1 MDDTKL
7 IKWWVD
13 GSYGVH
19 DNMRSHTGVIM
30 SMGKGVVYYTSHKQ
44 ELNIKISTE
53 MELVAT
59 DDVMTQ
65 LLWTRYFLEAWG
77 YRLGASKM
85 YQDNMSAMLLE
96 KNGKASIRKRKSHI
110 SIRSLFVKDKVNA
123 LDVTID
129 HCTTDDMWGGLLH

>member
-1 MDDTKL
+1 MRLLAYLKVTPEDFLTLSMDDTKL

-30 SMGKGVVYYTSHKQ
+30 SMGKGVMYYTSHKQ

-65 LLWTRYFLEAWG
+65 LL
-77 YRLGASKM
+77 
-85 YQDNMSAMLLE
+85 
-96 KNGKASIRKRKSHI
+96 
-110 SIRSLFVKDKVNA
+110 
-123 LDVTID
+123 
-129 HCTTDDMWGGLLH
+129 

>member
-1 MDDTKL
+1 MDDTKH

-30 SMGKGVVYYTSHKQ
+30 SMRKGIMYYTSHKQ
-44 ELNIKISTE
+44 ELNIKISTY

-65 LLWTRYFLEAWG
+65 LLWTRYFLEARG
-77 YRLGASKM
+77 YRIGSSKM
-85 YQDNMSAMLLE
+85 YQENMSTMILD
-96 KNGKASIRKRKSHI
+96 KNGKLSSSNSMGHI
-110 SIRSLFVKDKVNA
+110 DIQ
-123 LDVTID
+123 
-129 HCTTDDMWGGLLH
+129 